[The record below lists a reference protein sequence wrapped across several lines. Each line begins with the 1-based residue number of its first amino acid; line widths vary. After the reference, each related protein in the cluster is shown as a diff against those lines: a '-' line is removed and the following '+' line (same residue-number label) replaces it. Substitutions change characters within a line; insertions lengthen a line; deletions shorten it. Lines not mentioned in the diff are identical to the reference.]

1 MSVPKG
7 VLKLGLAM
15 VVAFAP
21 LHVAAQEKIWVVDPL
36 LAGQVVHQ
44 SVSSDFRFHA
54 IDVVNLLDGS
64 VDSISFD
71 MVTGQWLAIGQDD
84 VILGGTLDPSV
95 LAEVTDAKRRRVC
108 PGPAGMVL
116 CLGGPVLA
124 ASVCE
129 IRRELAVRRAGRDCA
144 RAGQGLQV
152 DAQTGCGNVRT
163 SCIPNRGFVKPQ

>member
-1 MSVPKG
+1 MSVLRG
-7 VLKLGLAM
+7 GLKLGLAM

-44 SVSSDFRFHA
+44 SVSSDFRFHV
-54 IDVVNLLDGS
+54 IDVVNSLDGS

-71 MVTGQWLAIGQDD
+71 TVTGQWLAIGQDD

-95 LAEVTDAKRRRVC
+95 LAEVTDAKRRRIC
-108 PGPAGMVL
+108 PGGAMFL
-116 CLGGPVLA
+116 CLPA
-124 ASVCE
+124 AVGAICE
-129 IRRELAVRRAGRDCA
+129 IRRELAVRRADRACA
-144 RAGQGLQV
+144 AAGQGLQV

-163 SCIPNRGFVKPQ
+163 TCIPRFPHNLQTP